1 MYMSMTMNDTTLHA
15 DGSNEQVCPLLRQ
28 SVAIG
33 FWEGIRFGF
42 LVRAVLGNHKSYW
55 QNICRQSPGAHNCDN
70 TTNVS
75 DAAVTVLGQHVACWA
90 LK

>member
-1 MYMSMTMNDTTLHA
+1 MYMSMAMNDTTLHA

-28 SVAIG
+28 SVAID

-42 LVRAVLGNHKSYW
+42 LVRAVFGNHKSYW

-70 TTNVS
+70 TTYVS

-90 LK
+90 VK